1 MENDLALDIVIVIGV
16 VLAIV
21 VLVFVCRRFLA
32 RQGDYWKWLS

>member
-21 VLVFVCRRFLA
+21 VLVFVCRGLLA